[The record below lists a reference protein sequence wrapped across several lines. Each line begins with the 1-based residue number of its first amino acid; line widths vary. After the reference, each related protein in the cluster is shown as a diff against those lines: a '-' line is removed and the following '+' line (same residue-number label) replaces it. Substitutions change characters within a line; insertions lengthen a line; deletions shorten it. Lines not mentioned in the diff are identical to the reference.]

1 MPSETER
8 SRAAPTVVAEGMAD
22 LLSYAQDDGVAVI
35 TMDDGKANA
44 LSHEMLDALDDALS
58 RAEKDA
64 KAIVIAGRE
73 GKFCAGFDLK
83 TMMAGPESVAKLLT
97 KGGAFLMRLY
107 AFPLPVVAACT
118 GHALAGGALFLLSC
132 DLRIGAGG
140 AFKLGLNEVQ
150 IGLPLPLLGRELAKA
165 RLSKRH
171 LQQATVMARI
181 YAPDEACDAG
191 YLDRVVPADAL
202 GKTAVDE
209 AKRLAGLSPVAYA
222 MTKKR
227 MREGTIAAIESG
239 FETDLDALKGA
250 SPG

>member
-1 MPSETER
+1 
-8 SRAAPTVVAEGMAD
+8 MAD

-44 LSHEMLDALDDALS
+44 LSHEMLDALDEALS
-58 RAEKDA
+58 RAEKEA
-64 KAIVIAGRE
+64 KAVVIAGRE

-83 TMMAGPESVAKLLT
+83 TMMAGPESVAGLLT
-97 KGGAFLMRLY
+97 KGGAYLMRLY

-118 GHALAGGALFLLSC
+118 GHALAGGALYLLCC
-132 DLRIGAGG
+132 DLRLGTEG
-140 AFKLGLNEVQ
+140 AFKVGLNEVQ

-171 LQQATVMARI
+171 LQQATLMARI

-202 GKTAVDE
+202 LATAKDE
-209 AKRLAGLSPVAYA
+209 AERLSGLSPVAYA
-222 MTKKR
+222 MTKAR
-227 MREGTIAAIESG
+227 MRQGTIDAIETG
-239 FETDLDALKGA
+239 FEEDLTALKGL
-250 SPG
+250 S